1 MSMKKAKQPSEK
13 VKSKI
18 EDIENF
24 QICTAFHFL
33 NENVVSEN
41 PLSFIKFFY
50 SNVSV
55 LYAQSHRNI

>member
-41 PLSFIKFFY
+41 PLSSIKFFY

-55 LYAQSHRNI
+55 L